1 MALLGTTI
9 LVSPSASAW
18 STSSNIAV
26 STFGGTYR
34 EEPRALKIDSNGN
47 IYSTGYF
54 RGTVDFDPGDG
65 VATLTSSLASIYL
78 LKLDPSGNF
87 LWAKSFG
94 GSIGGN
100 SGNTI
105 AFDSA
110 GNLYFGGNF
119 AGTADFDPGA
129 GTALVTAATGEDAFI
144 VKLDSNGNY
153 VWARSFGGVGG
164 NANADGIG
172 DIEIDSSGNVHAIG
186 LFTGE
191 VDFNPGDGTN
201 NLLSISGTR
210 SDFFILKL
218 DSSGNFIWAKSFG
231 IGGPPYGGTLSLDN
245 DGNVYAAGIF
255 YGSVDFDP
263 GAGTALIAAAKT
275 MDTFIVKLDALG
287 NYRWANTYGGADS
300 SANEDWIFSLA
311 NDASGNVF
319 ATGFFSGTVDFDRG
333 PGVSNLAAS
342 GNSNDIFILKLNP
355 SGEHL
360 WSKKYGNS
368 GSDGA
373 WSIATDSNGNVYTT
387 GGFTG
392 EVNFNSGGTSAIL
405 TSSSNGQDTFILKL
419 DSLGNYLWAKSF
431 SGAGSDTGISI
442 SLDRSGNIYTAGIF
456 SNTVDFNPGTGI
468 SNFLSNGDAD
478 IFIAKLDSAGNPS
491 SWNNSSNVAVS
502 VWGGTSSEEVRSM
515 ALDSNGNIY
524 TTGYFNGTV
533 DFDPS
538 DGVASLTSAG
548 VGDIFILKS
557 DPNGNYLWVKRVGG
571 LYGESAA
578 SIAVDRNGNVITTG
592 NFSANSGPVD
602 FDPGLGVANLTSSG
616 DDDIFVL
623 KVDSSGNYLW
633 AKNMGGLQRDTGIYI
648 AVDTDGS
655 ISATGIFSDLADF
668 DPGQGADNR
677 LSAGDFDIFISKFD
691 SSGNHLWTKTRGGTS
706 REVGQSTTFD
716 GSGNIYSLGYFS
728 GTFDFDPGVGVA
740 ELTSNGGTD
749 MFISKFDSSGNY
761 LWAKQIGGMGADG
774 AAQVAFDRTGNLYF
788 TGYFSGTVDFDPSVG
803 VAERT
808 SNGAGE
814 MFIAKFDSSGNYI
827 WAKRRGGSGADRGL
841 NIALDSNGNIYSSG
855 YFSGTVDFDPSL
867 GLAELTSAGGTD
879 IFIAKFDSSGNH
891 LWAKRFGGTESDRGM
906 NIAID
911 SNGNVFTSGYFSN
924 IVDFDSGTGS
934 SNFTSNGGYDVFILK
949 LDANGNT
956 PAVAAVTAGSLPNS
970 KVAAIPSGVTE
981 AAIAKTNELPA
992 IKLNFGGA
1000 VPTAVTVAPVATNP
1014 APAAVTPF
1022 VLSPS
1027 IKIVDIQLSGS
1038 FSGSATICLDGAATD
1053 RLYHFTNGA
1062 WVQLGSPSYANGQV
1076 CGVTTSFSPFTAAAP
1091 SPIPTAP
1098 SSVVATATGK
1108 RSATVNFTS
1117 SGSDGGSVITSYTAT
1132 STPGGITKTLV
1143 QATGGTFTF
1152 DGLQPSTSYTFDVT
1166 ATNANGTS
1174 AAFTS
1179 NAIKTNTTEVAS
1191 LTSITFTDDGT
1202 GTGGKLAWSG
1212 KNIDSVLYTGPTSS
1226 YPGAFNFGAFT
1237 SSWNGS
1243 IRNLTPETE
1252 YTISIYAISVDGI
1265 GESKSLTFKTG
1276 ANLAVPAGS
1285 SNSVSTQST
1294 STQLFQLIIRWVNEN
1309 TYVKGE
1315 AQNMT
1320 NLLNKFYALET
1331 SPYRSYIKVPVS
1343 RVSTVTATSLTP
1355 KSCSVVSTTAKVDAG
1370 LVKALTSDKCTISDT
1385 ATGPSKAT
1393 ATIVKAFVFKKVA
1406 N

>member
-1 MALLGTTI
+1 MKKISSLSIVVALLGSLI
-9 LVSPSASAW
+9 LVSPSANAW
-18 STSSNIAV
+18 SNSSNIAV
-26 STFGGTYR
+26 T
-34 EEPRALKIDSNGN
+34 
-47 IYSTGYF
+47 
-54 RGTVDFDPGDG
+54 
-65 VATLTSSLASIYL
+65 
-78 LKLDPSGNF
+78 
-87 LWAKSFG
+87 
-94 GSIGGN
+94 
-100 SGNTI
+100 
-105 AFDSA
+105 
-110 GNLYFGGNF
+110 
-119 AGTADFDPGA
+119 
-129 GTALVTAATGEDAFI
+129 
-144 VKLDSNGNY
+144 
-153 VWARSFGGVGG
+153 
-164 NANADGIG
+164 
-172 DIEIDSSGNVHAIG
+172 
-186 LFTGE
+186 
-191 VDFNPGDGTN
+191 
-201 NLLSISGTR
+201 
-210 SDFFILKL
+210 
-218 DSSGNFIWAKSFG
+218 
-231 IGGPPYGGTLSLDN
+231 
-245 DGNVYAAGIF
+245 
-255 YGSVDFDP
+255 
-263 GAGTALIAAAKT
+263 
-275 MDTFIVKLDALG
+275 
-287 NYRWANTYGGADS
+287 
-300 SANEDWIFSLA
+300 
-311 NDASGNVF
+311 
-319 ATGFFSGTVDFDRG
+319 
-333 PGVSNLAAS
+333 
-342 GNSNDIFILKLNP
+342 
-355 SGEHL
+355 
-360 WSKKYGNS
+360 
-368 GSDGA
+368 
-373 WSIATDSNGNVYTT
+373 
-387 GGFTG
+387 
-392 EVNFNSGGTSAIL
+392 
-405 TSSSNGQDTFILKL
+405 
-419 DSLGNYLWAKSF
+419 
-431 SGAGSDTGISI
+431 
-442 SLDRSGNIYTAGIF
+442 
-456 SNTVDFNPGTGI
+456 
-468 SNFLSNGDAD
+468 
-478 IFIAKLDSAGNPS
+478 
-491 SWNNSSNVAVS
+491 
-502 VWGGTSSEEVRSM
+502 VWGGTSSEEARSM

-538 DGVASLTSAG
+538 DGLANLTSDG
-548 VGDIFILKS
+548 LNDIFILKS

-571 LYGESAA
+571 LFSESAA

-602 FDPGLGVANLTSSG
+602 FDPGVGVANLTSAG

-623 KVDSSGNYLW
+623 KLDSSGNYLW
-633 AKNMGGLQRDTGIYI
+633 AKSMGGSLRDTGTYI

-655 ISATGIFSDLADF
+655 ISATGIFAGTADF
-668 DPGQGADNR
+668 DPDQGVDNR
-677 LSAGDFDIFISKFD
+677 LSAGDFDVFISKFD

-728 GTFDFDPGVGVA
+728 GTFDFDPGAGVV

-749 MFISKFDSSGNY
+749 MFISKFDASGNY
-761 LWAKQIGGMGADG
+761 LWAKRIGGMGADG

-788 TGYFSGTVDFDPSVG
+788 TGYFSGTVDFDPGVG
-803 VAERT
+803 LAERT

-814 MFIAKFDSSGNYI
+814 MFIAKFDASGDYI
-827 WAKRRGGSGADRGL
+827 WAKRRGGAGADRGL
-841 NIALDSNGNIYSSG
+841 NIALDSNGNIYSTG
-855 YFSGTVDFDPSL
+855 YFSGTVDFDPGV
-867 GLAELTSAGGTD
+867 GLAELTSDNSSAD
-879 IFIAKFDSSGNH
+879 IFIAKFDSLGNH
-891 LWAKRFGGTESDRGM
+891 LWVKRIGGTGSDRGM

-911 SNGNVFTSGYFSN
+911 NNGNVFTSGLFSN
-924 IVDFDSGTGS
+924 TVDFDPGAGT
-934 SNFTSNGGYDVFILK
+934 SNFTSNVGNDMFILK
-949 LDANGNT
+949 LDAYGNT

-981 AAIAKTNELPA
+981 AAIAKTDELPA

-1062 WVQLGSPSYANGQV
+1062 WVELGSPSYFNGQV

-1108 RSATVNFTS
+1108 RSATVNFTTS
-1117 SGSDGGSVITSYTAT
+1117 SSNGGSAITSYTAT
-1132 STPGGITKTLV
+1132 STPGGITKTLA

-1174 AAFTS
+1174 ASFTS
-1179 NAIKTNTTEVAS
+1179 NTIKTNTTEVAS

-1315 AQNMT
+1315 ATNMT

-1331 SPYRSYIKVPVS
+1331 SPYRSYIKVPTS
-1343 RVSTVTATSLTP
+1343 RVSQVEVRSLTP
-1355 KSCSVVSTTAKVDAG
+1355 KSCSVVSATAKVDAG
-1370 LVKALTSDKCTISDT
+1370 LVKAITKDTCTISYT
-1385 ATGPSKAT
+1385 VSGPSKSPAT
-1393 ATIVKAFVFKKVA
+1393 LVKDFVFKKVS
-1406 N
+1406 